1 MKECIICK
9 QDAGMFA
16 KKAYNG
22 CVCKACRQYLPM
34 HIDLKSC
41 DADYL
46 IRLVEQAKEK
56 AKIFSNT
63 SSYGTMYLDSVHSM
77 FCFSKNEKNGE
88 PTDLGDIFSIAELKE
103 TGIYCADIRNIGT
116 NTNKV
121 VCNVKVKVVTD
132 NVATE
137 YIAAENEPCE
147 FTKKDKMLDVTEP
160 KRLTM
165 FRSLFYQMIDDTR
178 FQILKKLQDI
188 QKLKE
193 MEAESVKKKTAT
205 EQDMEWARGVLF
217 LENKD
222 CSPDEIKKQQK
233 KLMRMFHPDI
243 HPELGDDYAK
253 KINKATEIL
262 LREK

>member
-63 SSYGTMYLDSVHSM
+63 SSYGTMYLDSVHGM

-88 PTDLGDIFSIAELKE
+88 PTDLGDIFSIAELKDRHLLCRCSQHR
-103 TGIYCADIRNIGT
+103 Y
-116 NTNKV
+116 
-121 VCNVKVKVVTD
+121 
-132 NVATE
+132 E
-137 YIAAENEPCE
+137 Y
-147 FTKKDKMLDVTEP
+147 
-160 KRLTM
+160 
-165 FRSLFYQMIDDTR
+165 Q
-178 FQILKKLQDI
+178 
-188 QKLKE
+188 
-193 MEAESVKKKTAT
+193 
-205 EQDMEWARGVLF
+205 
-217 LENKD
+217 
-222 CSPDEIKKQQK
+222 
-233 KLMRMFHPDI
+233 
-243 HPELGDDYAK
+243 
-253 KINKATEIL
+253 
-262 LREK
+262 